1 MFLFIVLNLCVV
13 FFLKTERL
21 TLEIFQSNSLLFTG
35 VFLLILNFIAMVIK
49 FKKLSFKWRYDLFA
63 VGSIFVCLSYWP
75 PFFRQ
80 GSPVFISF
88 LFYFAFISAL
98 FSILFI
104 KKSEDIE
111 PEVKEYLQWLSSS
124 GRFNPLVIML
134 AVMVSLAFPQH
145 FLLFPITMTLL
156 VIRYSM
162 ACSLNSE

>member
-1 MFLFIVLNLCVV
+1 MFLFIILDLCVV

-21 TLEIFQSNSLLFTG
+21 TPEEFQLNSLLYTG
-35 VFLLILNFIAMVIK
+35 IFLLILNFVAMAVR

-63 VGSIFVCLSYWP
+63 VGSVFVWLSYWP
-75 PFFRQ
+75 PFFRL

-104 KKSEDIE
+104 KKAEKLE
-111 PEVKEYLQWLSSS
+111 PEVEEYLNWLSNS
-124 GRFNPLVIML
+124 GRFNPLVIMI

-145 FLLFPITMTLL
+145 FLLFPVTVTLL

-162 ACSLNSE
+162 ACSLDSE